1 MSTRRL
7 KASHMSEA
15 RLLPGFAFIVSFV
28 GAVIDVFADAG
39 DLARAMHK
47 RGPFAQD

>member
-1 MSTRRL
+1 MSTRRT
-7 KASHMSEA
+7 KASHLPEA
-15 RLLPGFAFIVSFV
+15 RLLPRLSVIVSFV

-47 RGPFAQD
+47 RGPFAQN